1 MTFLSYTGRGRGGRG
16 RGRGRGRGFPGR
28 HRGGWAGAG
37 RGRGASSSSSSSNK
51 WVRPKEEKIKGD
63 DDSKEASKPETEEV
77 DKKSEAQQAEEAAR
91 KRVLTMKRSRNQ
103 LVVQSDGKD
112 ESAPPAQGLMMKH
125 KGKHKLVMRTAADR
139 TVEEKKK
146 QLSPEKGKTI
156 AAAQSMTRLGH
167 NKLVL
172 GGRKTLAAKEKL
184 QQLKGKQ
191 SSVEMNGDK
200 AEVSERNVEDLN
212 PESKPE
218 AQGKLKKAGPNKL
231 AIPQKHE
238 HKPSHKRSPPNSSRP
253 GVAKRIKLT
262 MIQPST
268 SEDAGSEEEDEEAQ
282 DAKETKTAAPD
293 KTTEKLTDFAYR
305 ETSRVAPRG
314 GQHRTWTLGGR
325 GGGAPT
331 NAGPRNMGL
340 VRVQPD
346 ETKTRVCPVFL
357 KGVECTDK
365 YCRKRHDVPKEFAM
379 PVCSFFQRHGQ
390 CLKAEGEC
398 MFRHVKVNPRA
409 TVCPSFA
416 LLGFC
421 EDQDC
426 AMRHVRTNNHSPPK
440 NKADAKRKYAWRSG
454 T

>member
-16 RGRGRGRGFPGR
+16 RGRGRGRGIPGR

-37 RGRGASSSSSSSNK
+37 RGGGASSSNK
-51 WVRPKEEKIKGD
+51 WVRPKEEKIEGD
-63 DDSKEASKPETEEV
+63 EASKEPPKPETEQI
-77 DKKSEAQQAEEAAR
+77 DKKSEGQQAEEAAR

-103 LVVQSDGKD
+103 LVVVHSSSKD
-112 ESAPPAQGLMMKH
+112 ELAPPSQGPMMKH
-125 KGKHKLVMRTAADR
+125 KGRHKLVMKTAADR

-156 AAAQSMTRLGH
+156 VAAQSMTRLGH

-172 GGRKTLAAKEKL
+172 GGRKTVAAEENL
-184 QQLKGKQ
+184 LQLKGKK
-191 SSVEMNGDK
+191 SSVEMNGDNK
-200 AEVSERNVEDLN
+200 AEVSERNMEDLN
-212 PESKPE
+212 PPESKPE

-231 AIPQKHE
+231 AIAQKHE
-238 HKPSHKRSPPNSSRP
+238 HTPLHKHPPPNSSRP

-262 MIQPST
+262 MIQPSA
-268 SEDAGSEEEDEEAQ
+268 SEDAGSEEDEEAQ
-282 DAKETKTAAPD
+282 DAKETKTATPD

-314 GQHRTWTLGGR
+314 GQHRTWTLGGG

-426 AMRHVRTNNHSPPK
+426 AMRHVRTNHHSPPQ
-440 NKADAKRKYAWRSG
+440 NKADAKRKYVWRSG